1 MRDRKPK
8 QEKKYEE
15 LLLEVRR
22 VTRVTT
28 GWRRLSFRATIIVWN
43 KKGKIWLWIAKSW
56 DVAWAVSKAT
66 HDAYKNMFLVPI
78 IGSNTVPY
86 IVTHKYKAAVVK
98 LIPAGAWTWLKA
110 WSAVRSVLDLAWYNN
125 ILSKIIWTN
134 NKLNNALATIYALS
148 RFKAERPVQDETEEV
163 AVPVIEEK
171 TTKVSKIEKSNKSFS
186 RKPTPKIEKVEEKLV
201 VKSPKLKT
209 EKPTKTL
216 KTEKST
222 KPVVKKE
229 TIKKV
234 VLTEVK
240 KVKKEA
246 TPIVEEKTVKKTTKK
261 PTKKAE

>member
-28 GWRRLSFRATIIVWN
+28 GGRRLSFRATIIVWN

-78 IGSNTVPY
+78 VWSNTVPY
-86 IVTHKYKAAVVK
+86 TVTNKYKSAIVK

-110 WSAVRSVLDLAWYNN
+110 WSAVRSVLNLAGYNN

-148 RFKAERPVQDETEEV
+148 MFKAERPVQDETDDEV
-163 AVPVIEEK
+163 TEPV
-171 TTKVSKIEKSNKSFS
+171 
-186 RKPTPKIEKVEEKLV
+186 VEEKKTRTSNPKMDKSAKPAPRKAAPKAKPQTAEEATDA
-201 VKSPKLKT
+201 KSPKIDKVEKT
-209 EKPTKTL
+209 SKTAKPA
-216 KTEKST
+216 
-222 KPVVKKE
+222 VKKE

-240 KVKKEA
+240 KTKKAETTEEAPVKKS
-246 TPIVEEKTVKKTTKK
+246 TKK

>member
-56 DVAWAVSKAT
+56 DVAGAVSKAT
-66 HDAYKNMFLVPI
+66 HDAYKNMYFVPI

-86 IVTHKYKAAVVK
+86 TVTHKYKSAIVK

-110 WSAVRSVLDLAWYNN
+110 WSAVRAVLDLAWYNN

-148 RFKAERPVQDETEEV
+148 QFKAERTAQEDDDVET
-163 AVPVIEEK
+163 AVEEK
-171 TTKVSKIEKSNKSFS
+171 QAKIEKF
-186 RKPTPKIEKVEEKLV
+186 
-201 VKSPKLKT
+201 VKS
-209 EKPTKTL
+209 EKPTRTL
-216 KTEKST
+216 KAPIKKSAPKVESSTEENVDSKEK
-222 KPVVKKE
+222 KPAAKKE

-234 VLTEVK
+234 VVTEVK
-240 KVKKEA
+240 KSAPKAAKTTEEKAAPKAVKKA
-246 TPIVEEKTVKKTTKK
+246 PKKS
-261 PTKKAE
+261 E